1 MSNLLDPAILFFIFG
16 ILAGLM
22 KSNLE
27 IPQPIPRFLSLY
39 LLMALGLRGGFELAH
54 SGLTVSVL
62 SSLLAALTLALVIP
76 LIGYA
81 VLKKIINGFDAAALA
96 ATYGSVSAVT
106 FITATRYLDTHG
118 IAFGGHM
125 AAAMAF
131 MESPAIVMAILF
143 ANRLRTA

>member
-106 FITATRYLDTHG
+106 FVTAVQYLENQHKK
-118 IAFGGHM
+118 FSKM
-125 AAAMAF
+125 F
-131 MESPAIVMAILF
+131 S
-143 ANRLRTA
+143 